1 MSRTQG
7 LINLRKERM
16 IEIQFKDGTVKKA
29 IKNSFTDTFDGP
41 VDTISSKA
49 NYFSIDIKWYIK
61 NNCFV
66 DPFTKIEYKIVSN
79 LPEKIK

>member
-29 IKNSFTDTFDGP
+29 IKNSFTDTFD
-41 VDTISSKA
+41 
-49 NYFSIDIKWYIK
+49 
-61 NNCFV
+61 
-66 DPFTKIEYKIVSN
+66 
-79 LPEKIK
+79 